1 MKKPFLLKIHQF
13 QLSQLRVVALDRHQS
28 VAEIIRQSI
37 DRFMQVEMTA
47 DQRTRAEQ
55 LATTDQDS

>member
-13 QLSQLRVVALDRHQS
+13 QLSQLRVMSFDRHQS
-28 VAEIIRQSI
+28 VAELIRQAV

-55 LATTDQDS
+55 LATDQDS